1 MIRLDLPWPS
11 PDLFPNARVHWAR
24 KAKAV
29 KTARMD
35 AEWMAKVAGI
45 RPNDPDI
52 PSALKVTAVFFPPDN
67 RVRDEDNMLAACKAY
82 FDGLS
87 KFIGVDDSKWSIAI
101 RRSDPVKHGLVT
113 IEIEEAAA

>member
-1 MIRLDLPWPS
+1 MISIDLPWPS

-29 KTARMD
+29 KKARAD
-35 AEWMAKVAGI
+35 AEWCARADGI

-52 PSALKVTAVFFPPDN
+52 PQALKVTAVFSPPDN

-82 FDGLS
+82 FDGIS
-87 KFIGVDDSKWSIAI
+87 KLIGVDDSKWSISI
-101 RRSDPVKHGLVT
+101 RREVATRGGSVR
-113 IEIEEAAA
+113 IELEAA